1 MKEKYV
7 GKINAL
13 KLVMFQKRK
22 MYATRI
28 SIVILTMECATIFA
42 NPIETVQR
50 VILATMTSV
59 IKTVLMVLM
68 IVAGTNIV
76 LISKN

>member
-1 MKEKYV
+1 MDKKNV
-7 GKINAL
+7 INRNAL

-59 IKTVLMVLM
+59 IKTVLMVQM